1 MNKFDW
7 KEGQMVERPYVE
19 IDGVKHYVHGG
30 TVNDGTPVTA
40 NNLNEM
46 QNVINANIENEVED
60 SKTWTLLGQTSAN
73 AEIELPSNW
82 VELYAIIRL
91 GSSTS
96 IFMPII
102 TLRESAMLGNIQ
114 IRTGGYLL
122 PSSNYGGSIYITD
135 SATKAKTIECYENSQ
150 NILDS
155 TITRWYYR

>member
-1 MNKFDW
+1 MNTFDW
-7 KEGQMVERPYVE
+7 EEGQVVERPYVE
-19 IDGVKHYVHGG
+19 IDGVKYYVHGG
-30 TVNDGTPVTA
+30 TVNNGTPVTA

-46 QNVINANIENEVED
+46 QNIINDNIENEVAD

-73 AEIELPSNW
+73 AEIELPSDW

-91 GSSTS
+91 GSSTN

-122 PSSNYGGSIYITD
+122 SNSNYGGSIYITD
-135 SATKAKTIECYENSQ
+135 SATKVKTIECYENSQ
-150 NILDS
+150 NILAS